1 MRGAARVAGRPPHLS
16 RRCATVA
23 ADHRTALAEYQA
35 KLAELKEYL

>member
-1 MRGAARVAGRPPHLS
+1 LPVDPPTAR
-16 RRCATVA
+16 RRSPTVA

>member
-1 MRGAARVAGRPPHLS
+1 MRA
-16 RRCATVA
+16 VA